1 MWLRYRIEDIE
12 RNREYVRVKQ
22 AHAVGPFHISCP
34 KEQYDFH
41 CISIKERH
49 KISTADDKI
58 S

>member
-34 KEQYDFH
+34 K
-41 CISIKERH
+41 
-49 KISTADDKI
+49 
-58 S
+58 